1 MARPLPPSL
10 PPAPVDERLVAALAA
25 AVDCST
31 STVRHWLDGST
42 RPPQHLHAPLRD
54 ALWSVLGG
62 VSGRV
67 LVRRVDRPA
76 EGIVARAAN
85 NGERGGA

>member
-62 VSGRV
+62 VHGS
-67 LVRRVDRPA
+67 LPVRRA
-76 EGIVARAAN
+76 ESASAGILARKGAA
-85 NGERGGA
+85 